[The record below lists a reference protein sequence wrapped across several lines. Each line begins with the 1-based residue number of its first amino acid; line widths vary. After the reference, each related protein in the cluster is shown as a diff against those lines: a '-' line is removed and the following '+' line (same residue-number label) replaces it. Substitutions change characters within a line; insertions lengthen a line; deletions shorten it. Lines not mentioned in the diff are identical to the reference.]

1 MEQLVANSITAI
13 EQLAQLITRECK
25 KTDADANEFLTS
37 LAFCLVLLRGT
48 RAMVPV

>member
-1 MEQLVANSITAI
+1 MEQLVANSIAAI

-48 RAMVPV
+48 RPMVPV